1 MGRHRHPEIH
11 PAYLVILVILCAASL
26 VSCLWFFVEKTKI
39 YQELTQKINWL
50 NKENDSLSVKIE
62 KTEKEKLN
70 LTNQLQQFQEKIKEL
85 TTTKTGFSNK
95 LDSLME
101 ENQKLASGLKDLTQD
116 KLILE
121 KKIED
126 WQNDTFL
133 SDLIKEKASLEIQ
146 LSALKQELQVTQPNL
161 QDIFSSQT
169 TVDAKLDEIIQA
181 KVKME
186 EALKSERQLTENLS
200 YQLLEERKER
210 ILAKAE
216 KGNIQSKLD
225 ETERLQNSL
234 QIQLAKATADLEIVK
249 KEKESL
255 SSQLVLLSQ
264 TIGTKTKELEAMSSV
279 LDKIPTPTRTSSS
292 VQLPPV
298 IVRADKRIEWTVPRS
313 QGDIISID
321 REHNFVIINLG
332 EDDGIRPGLIFKVTQ
347 QDVDIAE
354 VEVIQARQS
363 ISACNIKELKSG
375 HSIQK
380 DNKVA
385 LIP

>member
-234 QIQLAKATADLEIVK
+234 QIQLARATADLEIVK